1 MCIRDR
7 IEARLRYVSDEELLV
22 LASLLG
28 VTADQLYPE
37 DLLKRCRAKKIKA
50 KKSA

>member
-1 MCIRDR
+1 VGQ
-7 IEARLRYVSDEELLV
+7 IEARLRYVTDEELMV

-37 DLLKRCRAKKIKA
+37 DLLKRCRAKKIKT
-50 KKSA
+50 KKSS